1 MINNVYTDNY
11 YEICSETIASAFDRD
26 LNHNQFIEGHKNTER
41 IGGWTTPSK
50 GAIDELIYRC
60 ILESQHLRSVQP
72 FFIEA
77 GANNGIRQ
85 SNTFVLETCYN
96 WGGILIEPTYENFRQ
111 CRKYRQNSLSINACL
126 GASNE
131 TIVGQFHDDLVHKRE
146 EGDGGLGA
154 GCTEEHLERYPQ
166 FAKESE
172 MITLDKLS
180 KIIDI
185 PERYGCLSVDVE
197 GFEKEVMNGAS
208 FSKHRPSVICLETQD
223 SSLERR
229 ILGQGYSVWLKPNE
243 NDIIFKDTL

>member
-1 MINNVYTDNY
+1 MNGYTPGY
-11 YEICSETIASAFDRD
+11 YEICSETIASTFDKD
-26 LNHNQFIEGHKNTER
+26 LNHSQFIEGHKNTR
-41 IGGWTTPSK
+41 TAGGWTTPSK
-50 GAIDELIYRC
+50 GAIDQLIYQC
-60 ILESQHLRSVQP
+60 MLEGKHLQTVQS

-85 SNTFVLETCYN
+85 SNTFVLEVCYG
-96 WGGILIEPTYENFRQ
+96 WGGILIEPTSENFRQ

-131 TIVGQFHDDLVHKRE
+131 TIMGQFHDDIVHKRE

-185 PERYGCLSVDVE
+185 PERYGLLSIDVE
-197 GFEKEVMNGAS
+197 GFEKEVIDGAS
-208 FSKHRPSVICLETQD
+208 FSKYRPSVICLETQD
-223 SSLERR
+223 SSLEKR
-229 ILGQGYSVWLKPNE
+229 ILSQGYSVWSKPNE